1 MKAFTYT
8 ARYLNEKNLWIY
20 WSADKT
26 SFWWIKRKQN
36 LEVSQMWDLWG
47 IKVKAVLL
55 VIEGWEKNKTKQVL
69 CSSSARLSGLFNF
82 WSWHITHCWADVLNE
97 HECRVETTNKPRALP
112 SLMSHQ
118 QQQRNVDKLGRISK
132 LVWMLWTCY
141 EQCHVIWE
149 TWNNVILKQYDK
161 TCDNADLY
169 SYLDKVTS

>member
-1 MKAFTYT
+1 MNK
-8 ARYLNEKNLWIY
+8 EKTEFG
-20 WSADKT
+20 SEPDVGFVGHK
-26 SFWWIKRKQN
+26 SQSRF
-36 LEVSQMWDLWG
+36 VSNRRLG
-47 IKVKAVLL
+47 
-55 VIEGWEKNKTKQVL
+55 KNKTKQVL

-82 WSWHITHCWADVLNE
+82 WSWHITHCWADILNE